1 MIQYYY
7 SDGLEKHGPF
17 SLEELRAK
25 KLKRKTLVWHH
36 PREIWIPAE
45 DYAELQGY
53 LSEGPPQVASSANH
67 RNTFS
72 GSYEDR
78 TLPRTWL
85 VESILVT
92 LLCCMP
98 FGIAGIVNAA
108 RVEIRYNCGD
118 YEGAVRSSKEA
129 AKWTQIGFWIGVA
142 GIVIYGAFM
151 VFAIALG
158 HD

>member
-17 SLEELRAK
+17 TLDEIRAK

-36 PREIWIPAE
+36 PRETWIPAE
-45 DYAELQGY
+45 DYSELEGY
-53 LSEGPPQVASSANH
+53 LSQEPSTATYATGGQHSYSPEFEG
-67 RNTFS
+67 
-72 GSYEDR
+72 R

-142 GIVIYGAFM
+142 GIAIYAAFM

-158 HD
+158 HY